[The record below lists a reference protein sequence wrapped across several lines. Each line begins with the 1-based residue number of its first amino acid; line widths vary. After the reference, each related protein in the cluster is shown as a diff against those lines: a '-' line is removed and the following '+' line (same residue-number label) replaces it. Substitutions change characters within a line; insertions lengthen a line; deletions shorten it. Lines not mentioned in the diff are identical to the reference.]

1 MNVFRYAVRS
11 LLKLFGQG
19 EEDLVMLK
27 PRYDLL
33 NEKLLYINL
42 FIYFLFCFL
51 CREGEHTL
59 KTEDIL
65 DVIKRLLLK

>member
-1 MNVFRYAVRS
+1 MYSMNVFRYAVRS

-33 NEKLLYINL
+33 N
-42 FIYFLFCFL
+42 
-51 CREGEHTL
+51 
-59 KTEDIL
+59 
-65 DVIKRLLLK
+65 VRLLNINFYFFIFIIVVSLQRRGAHPEDRGYSGCD

>member
-19 EEDLVMLK
+19 EKDLVMLK

-33 NEKLLYINL
+33 NEKLLNINP
-42 FIYFLFCFL
+42 FIFTFNVSFA
-51 CREGEHTL
+51 EKGSTP
-59 KTEDIL
+59 
-65 DVIKRLLLK
+65 

>member
-33 NEKLLYINL
+33 YVKLLKINF
-42 FIYFLFCFL
+42 FIYLYFVSSA
-51 CREGEHTL
+51 EKGSTP
-59 KTEDIL
+59 
-65 DVIKRLLLK
+65 